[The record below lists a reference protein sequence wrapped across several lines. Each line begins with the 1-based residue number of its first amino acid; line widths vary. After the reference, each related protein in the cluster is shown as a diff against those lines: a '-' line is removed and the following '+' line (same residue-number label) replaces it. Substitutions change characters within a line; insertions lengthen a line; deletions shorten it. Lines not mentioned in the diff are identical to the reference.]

1 MATAPLTQTT
11 GRRKEAIARTRLRPG
26 TGVLTVNGRPFDTY
40 FTTPA
45 HRMEAIEPLT
55 VLEVTEQYDV
65 DTTIHGG
72 GVSGQAGD
80 AHGARPLARRG
91 QPREPLHAEAR
102 RPPHVT
108 RARRSPRS
116 TAWSRPARPSSS
128 PSADRRVCRAGPA
141 GRGAVSQMK
150 FEPTGSAASPTSTSR
165 QPLPSTSVA
174 AARTR
179 WLRRGRRW

>member
-72 GVSGQAGD
+72 GVSGQAG
-80 AHGARPLARRG
+80 AMRMALARS
-91 QPREPLHAEAR
+91 LAEVN
-102 RPPHVT
+102 PE
-108 RARRSPRS
+108 SRS
-116 TAWSRPARPSSS
+116 TLKHAGLLTRDPRKKESKKYGLVKARK
-128 PSADRRVCRAGPA
+128 AKQFTKR
-141 GRGAVSQMK
+141 
-150 FEPTGSAASPTSTSR
+150 
-165 QPLPSTSVA
+165 
-174 AARTR
+174 
-179 WLRRGRRW
+179 